1 MDKAKLNEILQ
12 MDDSIVSMQDL
23 LAMERLC
30 VKFPY
35 CSLFRILGTKYAF
48 ILNNFNKEQW
58 LQSASVYVSNRE
70 YLKEILANINIG
82 IHNTK
87 NIAKQPIQKKS
98 DDILKEINS
107 YQDEALS
114 ENPTKEELLEKFLK
128 IENPKPQVGDNLIV
142 SSDDNID
149 RSIKQSAKDDF
160 KIVTETMAK
169 IYAKQ
174 GNKAKAIKIYQQLM
188 SQNPKK
194 STYFANQI
202 EILKNS

>member
-1 MDKAKLNEILQ
+1 MGGGAAKEGGG
-12 MDDSIVSMQDL
+12 
-23 LAMERLC
+23 ERGGRRGE
-30 VKFPY
+30 P
-35 CSLFRILGTKYAF
+35 
-48 ILNNFNKEQW
+48 E
-58 LQSASVYVSNRE
+58 RE
-70 YLKEILANINIG
+70 
-82 IHNTK
+82 
-87 NIAKQPIQKKS
+87 
-98 DDILKEINS
+98 
-107 YQDEALS
+107 
-114 ENPTKEELLEKFLK
+114 
-128 IENPKPQVGDNLIV
+128 VGDNVIV